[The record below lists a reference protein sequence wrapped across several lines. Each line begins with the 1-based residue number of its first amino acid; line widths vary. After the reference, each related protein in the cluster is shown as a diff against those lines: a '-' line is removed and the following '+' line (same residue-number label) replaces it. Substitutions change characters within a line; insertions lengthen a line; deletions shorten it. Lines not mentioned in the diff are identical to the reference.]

1 MKKIT
6 PILENKAVDLYAL
19 NPNIKHGEVAEKL
32 GITNKTLMSLRK
44 KPDFWAKVYD
54 TFCVHLEGE
63 LPSVVRAM
71 TREAL
76 AGNTQA
82 GRLILE
88 WSGKLQ
94 KTLNVNVS
102 SPFEKWLALENQ
114 KDRDKISRANVH
126 DAEIVIDELPESTA
140 DNSPAA
146 IEQEFRKVNKELIKK
161 EKWLKRRQELYSWSR
176 RAELVGIAPLPPKRP
191 TKGQRL
197 DWEKSIVRAEQEQS

>member
-1 MKKIT
+1 MVIT
-6 PILENKAVDLYAL
+6 FIM
-19 NPNIKHGEVAEKL
+19 I
-32 GITNKTLMSLRK
+32 
-44 KPDFWAKVYD
+44 
-54 TFCVHLEGE
+54 
-63 LPSVVRAM
+63 RACC
-71 TREAL
+71 REAL
-76 AGNTQA
+76 AGSVQA
-82 GRLILE
+82 QRLLLE

-191 TKGQRL
+191 TKNQRL
-197 DWEKSIVRAEQEQS
+197 EWEESIVRAEQEQS